1 MIKKKRWNII
11 LLIVC
16 MLSLISRVQLFATS
30 MDCSRPDS
38 SVQGIPQARILE
50 WVANSSS
57 RGSSQIRDR
66 TLISCVGRWILYHWA
81 TWKAPPYG
89 EKALYPFTHESKRLR
104 ELEPRKK
111 RMMSYT
117 KPSMPVSPLAGMWR
131 GDGEWTVP
139 WPKVRSLGSQ
149 VALIHDLVIL
159 GYSQND
165 PASAQGV

>member
-1 MIKKKRWNII
+1 
-11 LLIVC
+11 

-30 MDCSRPDS
+30 MNCSWPGS

-57 RGSSQIRDR
+57 RGSSRIRDR

-89 EKALYPFTHESKRLR
+89 EKVLYPFTHESKRLR

-117 KPSMPVSPLAGMWR
+117 KPSVPASPLAGMWR
-131 GDGEWTVP
+131 GDGEWTAP
-139 WPKVRSLGSQ
+139 WPKVRRLEFQ
-149 VALIHDLVIL
+149 VTLIHDLVIF

-165 PASAQGV
+165 PAFAWGV